1 MAKINALKLKSAL
14 TKFGEQ
20 IKKDPENAAYH
31 LTEAG
36 YSEDEATQIIA
47 KANEGGAPEQAKPEP
62 KKAESKAPAKKSLQP
77 TYERWSVERVK
88 VYDEKKGAQVW
99 AEDENGEPVF
109 EKVKLIRS
117 CKGEPAMI
125 EALNGQA
132 KNTKEF
138 YYLVD

>member
-20 IKKDPENAAYH
+20 IKNDPENAAYH

-47 KANEGGAPEQAKPEP
+47 KANEGGEPIKPET
-62 KKAESKAPAKKSLQP
+62 KKAEPKAPAKKSLQP

-88 VYDEKKGAQVW
+88 VQDKKTLAQVW